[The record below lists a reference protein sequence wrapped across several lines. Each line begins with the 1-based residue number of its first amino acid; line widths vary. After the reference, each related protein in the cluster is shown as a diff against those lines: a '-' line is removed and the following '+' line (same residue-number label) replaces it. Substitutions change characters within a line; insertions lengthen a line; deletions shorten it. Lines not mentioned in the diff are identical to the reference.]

1 MFSFFCYIE
10 ELEVQLKTNA
20 WQSLYFEE
28 YWRRITYIEAIRSKK
43 KSLGQISV
51 RRWQKSQVKLAAQF
65 KPIFFV
71 AYFIKP
77 LGKDANIQ
85 P

>member
-1 MFSFFCYIE
+1 MPGSLSILKNTGE
-10 ELEVQLKTNA
+10 ELLREKQLGEKA
-20 WQSLYFEE
+20 
-28 YWRRITYIEAIRSKK
+28 
-43 KSLGQISV
+43 SLGQTSV

-65 KPIFFV
+65 EPIFFV

-77 LGKDANIQ
+77 LGKNANTQ

>member
-1 MFSFFCYIE
+1 MSGRLSILKDTGE
-10 ELEVQLKTNA
+10 ELLIEKQLEVK
-20 WQSLYFEE
+20 E
-28 YWRRITYIEAIRSKK
+28 
-43 KSLGQISV
+43 SLGQISV

-77 LGKDANIQ
+77 LGKNANTQ
-85 P
+85 PWGLG